1 VKLSRSEGEV
11 KMKQTVFMLL
21 TVVALLAWTLPVA
34 LAGQAADDP
43 KLCVEGKWLVVVAA
57 PPSAVKVFVPEDT
70 HYGNQQQGG
79 CRTPGPNVPPITAVV
94 ERGEHH
100 VMSVQVDGKFASRP
114 TVKATY
120 GDAVRVQPNDGR
132 GNVNFLFFVR

>member
-1 VKLSRSEGEV
+1 
-11 KMKQTVFMLL
+11 MKKTVFMLL
-21 TVVALLAWTLPVA
+21 MVVALLAWTLPVA
-34 LAGQAADDP
+34 LAGSNAEDP

-57 PPSAVKVFVPEDT
+57 PTTAVKVMVPEDT

-79 CRTPGPNVPPITAVV
+79 CRTPGPNVPQITAVV

-100 VMSVQVDGKFASRP
+100 LMHVQVDGQFASKP

-120 GDAVRVQPNDGR
+120 GDAVRVERNDGR